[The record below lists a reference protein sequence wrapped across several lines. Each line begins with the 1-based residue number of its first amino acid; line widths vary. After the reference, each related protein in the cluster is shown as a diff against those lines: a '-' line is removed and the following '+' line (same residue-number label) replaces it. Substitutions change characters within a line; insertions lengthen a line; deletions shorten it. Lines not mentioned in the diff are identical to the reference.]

1 MMSHF
6 ALLETENAPNRA
18 VAGILAR
25 LLREDA
31 ADAVLVLAT
40 NQWSSLPMPTLCAA
54 PETLMERALP
64 LAPVAPVNMAIQA
77 ARASRGR
84 KDHRLAVVC
93 KPCELRALIELAKLR
108 QADLEGLA
116 LIGLECRGRLENS
129 AYLEE
134 EGKNEGF
141 ADFFVRKSASPFP
154 LARTCA
160 SCGDFLPR
168 NADMTLHVL
177 AMPAGE
183 RLAVSWQGA
192 TGEALA
198 AAMGLR
204 AEQQQTPERAAAIAE
219 ITEQRARDKQALFD
233 ATGRA
238 INSLAGLQALL
249 GTCLGCLNCRVA
261 CPVCYCRECIC
272 GREAFDRDPADL
284 QTLAAKQGAARLPGE
299 ITMFHLTRMAHM
311 AHACVG
317 CGQCSSVC
325 PSNIPVA
332 DIFRHVASGVQDA
345 LRYQAGQDAAAPIP
359 YLDLSPG
366 DHS

>member
-1 MMSHF
+1 MSHV

-18 VAGILAR
+18 VAEILAR

-40 NQWSSLPMPTLCAA
+40 NQWSSLPMPTLCAD
-54 PETLMERALP
+54 PEVLLAQALP
-64 LAPVAPVNMAIQA
+64 LAPAAAVNMAVQA

-93 KPCELRALIELAKLR
+93 KPCELRALIELAKLQ

-116 LIGLECRGRLENS
+116 LISLECRGRLENS
-129 AYLEE
+129 VYLEE
-134 EGKNEGF
+134 QDKNEAF
-141 ADFFVRKSASPFP
+141 ADFFVRETTRSFP

-160 SCGDFLPR
+160 SCDEFEPR
-168 NADMTLHVL
+168 NADLTLHVL
-177 AMPAGE
+177 GVPVGE
-183 RLAVSWQGA
+183 RLAVSWQGE
-192 TGEALA
+192 TGAALA

-204 AEQQQTPERAAAIAE
+204 AEHQQTPDRAAVVAE
-219 ITEQRARDKQALFD
+219 IKAQRAADKQALFEK
-233 ATGRA
+233 TGLA

-249 GTCLGCLNCRVA
+249 GTCLGCLNCRMA

-272 GREAFDRDPADL
+272 GREAFDRDPVDL
-284 QTLAAKQGAARLPGE
+284 QAQAAKQGAVRLPGE

-332 DIFRHVASGVQDA
+332 DIFRVVASGVQGA
-345 LRYQAGQDAAAPIP
+345 LRYKPGQDASASIP
-359 YLDLSPG
+359 YLDFSQG
-366 DHS
+366 VHA

>member
-1 MMSHF
+1 MSHF

-18 VAGILAR
+18 VAEILAR
-25 LLREDA
+25 LLQEDA

-40 NQWSSLPMPTLCAA
+40 NQWSSLPMPTLCADSEA
-54 PETLMERALP
+54 LMAQALP
-64 LAPVAPVNMAIQA
+64 LAPVAAVNMAIQA

-93 KPCELRALIELAKLR
+93 KPCELRALIELAKLQ

-116 LIGLECRGRLENS
+116 LISLECRGRLENS
-129 AYLEE
+129 VYLEE
-134 EGKNEGF
+134 QDKNEAF
-141 ADFFVRKSASPFP
+141 ADFFVRETTRPFP

-160 SCGDFLPR
+160 SCDEFVPR
-168 NADMTLHVL
+168 NADMTLHFL
-177 AMPAGE
+177 GMPVGE
-183 RLAVSWQGA
+183 RLAVSWQGE

-204 AEQQQTPERAAAIAE
+204 AEQQQTSDRAAVVAE
-219 ITEQRARDKQALFD
+219 IKEQRAKDKQALFEK
-233 ATGRA
+233 TGRA
-238 INSLAGLQALL
+238 IHSLSGLQALL
-249 GTCLGCLNCRVA
+249 GACLGCLNCRVA

-272 GREAFDRDPADL
+272 GREAFDRDPVDL
-284 QTLAAKQGAARLPGE
+284 QAQAAKQGAVRLPGE

-325 PSNIPVA
+325 PSHIPVA
-332 DIFRHVASGVQDA
+332 DIFRVVASGVQDA
-345 LRYQAGQDAAAPIP
+345 LCYQAGLDASAPIP
-359 YLDLSPG
+359 YLDFSQG
-366 DHS
+366 VHS